1 MLFDENRKLL
11 DSRFIKKD
19 ETVKSRES
27 IAFDA
32 HLVEIGECEKDHRPP
47 KTPLNP
53 GSSSGEGGTRVLHGQ
68 KSCFSENEISTGKGQ
83 LCLLHSFL
91 LRNDRR

>member
-19 ETVKSRES
+19 ETVRSGES

-32 HLVEIGECEKDHRPP
+32 HLVEIGECERDHKPP
-47 KTPLNP
+47 KIALNQ
-53 GSSSGEGGTRVLHGQ
+53 GSSSGDGGTGVLHGQ
-68 KSCFSENEISTGKGQ
+68 KKCFNENEISTGKG
-83 LCLLHSFL
+83 
-91 LRNDRR
+91 